1 MSFPTVPGAAML
13 RRARARLKQ
22 GGVIAYATESCFG
35 LGCDPR
41 NARAL
46 ARVIQLK
53 RRPVHKGLIV
63 LASDIDQLRG
73 LIRPLS
79 EAEKGELARYWPGHY
94 TFLLPAA
101 PQVLPALR
109 GHHDKIAVRISA
121 HAPATAL
128 CRMLG
133 TALVSTSANIS
144 GRRSL
149 KSARA
154 CRQVFGSRV
163 LVLPGRIGKEHR
175 PSTIIDL
182 ASGKVLR

>member
-1 MSFPTVPGAAML
+1 MSFPTVPGAALL

-22 GGVIAYATESCFG
+22 GGVLAYATESCFG

-46 ARVIQLK
+46 ARVIRLK
-53 RRPVHKGLIV
+53 RRPGNKGLIV
-63 LASDIDQLRG
+63 LASDISQLRG
-73 LIRPLS
+73 LVRPLS

-121 HAPATAL
+121 HGPATAL
-128 CRMLG
+128 CRRLG
-133 TALVSTSANIS
+133 TALVSTSTNRS
-144 GRRSL
+144 GQRSL
-149 KSARA
+149 KTARA
-154 CRQVFGSRV
+154 CRRAFGARA
-163 LVLPGRIGKEHR
+163 LVLPGRIGKARR
-175 PSTIIDL
+175 PSTIIDFS
-182 ASGKVLR
+182 SGRVLR

>member
-1 MSFPTVPGAAML
+1 MSFPTVPGAALL

-46 ARVIQLK
+46 ARVIRLK
-53 RRPVHKGLIV
+53 RRPGHKGLIV
-63 LASDIDQLRG
+63 LAADIDQLRG

-79 EAEKGELARYWPGHY
+79 ESEKRELARYWPGHY

-101 PQVLPALR
+101 PGVLPALR

-121 HAPATAL
+121 HCQATTL
-128 CRMLG
+128 CRLLG
-133 TALVSTSANIS
+133 TALVSTSANRS
-144 GRRSL
+144 GQHSL
-149 KSARA
+149 TTTRA
-154 CRQVFGSRV
+154 CRRAFGDRA
-163 LVLPGRIGKEHR
+163 LVLPGRVGKARR

-182 ASGKVLR
+182 ATGRVLR